1 MIRKKLIYT
10 ILTVLVTNVQTYETK
25 EVELRFL
32 GKSSDRKI
40 KNAVKEFSDEVMK
53 VVLFTRKIA
62 QKFAPQT
69 AIFLCNILQ
78 KNLQKCVDFFAKSG
92 IIINVNKK
100 WFLKRTRHMKE
111 R

>member
-10 ILTVLVTNVQTYETK
+10 VLTVLVTNVQTYETK

-53 VVLFTRKIA
+53 VVQVIGTDEVEVVREMSIE
-62 QKFAPQT
+62 
-69 AIFLCNILQ
+69 
-78 KNLQKCVDFFAKSG
+78 DFIEHSE
-92 IIINVNKK
+92 IV
-100 WFLKRTRHMKE
+100 E
-111 R
+111 D

>member
-10 ILTVLVTNVQTYETK
+10 VLTVLVTNVQTYETK

-53 VVLFTRKIA
+53 VVQVIGTDEVEVVREMSIM
-62 QKFAPQT
+62 
-69 AIFLCNILQ
+69 
-78 KNLQKCVDFFAKSG
+78 DFIEHSEIVG
-92 IIINVNKK
+92 D
-100 WFLKRTRHMKE
+100 
-111 R
+111 

>member
-53 VVLFTRKIA
+53 VVQVIDTDEVEVVREMSIE
-62 QKFAPQT
+62 
-69 AIFLCNILQ
+69 
-78 KNLQKCVDFFAKSG
+78 DFIEHSE
-92 IIINVNKK
+92 IV
-100 WFLKRTRHMKE
+100 E
-111 R
+111 D

>member
-10 ILTVLVTNVQTYETK
+10 VLTVLVTNVQTYETK

-53 VVLFTRKIA
+53 VVQVIDTDEVEVVREMSIE
-62 QKFAPQT
+62 
-69 AIFLCNILQ
+69 
-78 KNLQKCVDFFAKSG
+78 DFIEHSE
-92 IIINVNKK
+92 IV
-100 WFLKRTRHMKE
+100 E
-111 R
+111 D